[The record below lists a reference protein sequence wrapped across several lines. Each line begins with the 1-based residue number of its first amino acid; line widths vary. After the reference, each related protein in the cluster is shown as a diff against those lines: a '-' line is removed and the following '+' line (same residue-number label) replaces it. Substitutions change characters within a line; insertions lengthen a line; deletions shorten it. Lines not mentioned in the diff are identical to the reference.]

1 MAPIVD
7 GLEEE
12 YGRRVAFQRLNVD
25 EENGRAAAQTYR
37 MRGHP
42 AIVMLDARGKVV
54 WSRVGVQS
62 VEDVASA
69 LDSALSSQNQ

>member
-12 YGRRVAFQRLNVD
+12 YGGRVAFQRLNVD
-25 EENGRAAAQTYR
+25 EQDGKAAAQTYR

-42 AIVMLDARGKVV
+42 VIVVLDVGGKVI

-69 LDSALSSQNQ
+69 LDSALSSQNK

>member
-12 YGRRVAFQRLNVD
+12 YGGRVAFQRMNLD
-25 EENGRAAAQTYR
+25 EQAGRLAAQTYR
-37 MRGHP
+37 ARGHP
-42 AIVMLDARGKVV
+42 AIVVLDARGKVV

-69 LDSALSSQNQ
+69 LDNALSSQNK

>member
-25 EENGRAAAQTYR
+25 EHNGRLAAQTYR
-37 MRGHP
+37 VRGHP